1 MSIPVPV
8 QYLDINMIM
17 EETEPKPSIVE
28 TKLTYPQ
35 SCANH
40 RGKVWTE

>member
-1 MSIPVPV
+1 MNIPLPV
-8 QYLDINMIM
+8 QYIDLGMII
-17 EETEPKPSIVE
+17 EDTEPKPSIVE
-28 TKLTYPQ
+28 SKLHYPQ